1 MWITSIVNV
10 STLRDTVLRQ
20 SLLQY
25 SADDVLFWIIA
36 TTPTTTSITIHT
48 VDGNGKF
55 TTMEQ
60 WNNFTIVQ
68 NGQHRSDFVLFLYA
82 AFSNTILFK
91 GVCIMIFYFVIFF
104 TD

>member
-1 MWITSIVNV
+1 
-10 STLRDTVLRQ
+10 
-20 SLLQY
+20 
-25 SADDVLFWIIA
+25 
-36 TTPTTTSITIHT
+36 
-48 VDGNGKF
+48 
-55 TTMEQ
+55 MEQ

-104 TD
+104 YGLNKANYLFLNCMLQSFISSKDPHHPSKCFDRDRNCGAVHLVYTQTQ